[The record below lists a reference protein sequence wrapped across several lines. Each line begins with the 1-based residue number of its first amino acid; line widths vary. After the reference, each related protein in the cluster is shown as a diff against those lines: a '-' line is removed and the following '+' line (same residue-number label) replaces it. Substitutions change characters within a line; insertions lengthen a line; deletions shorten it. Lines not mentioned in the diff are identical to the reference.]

1 MHVLFVYVHKFS
13 MNSHIAISQL
23 QTSEN
28 TELCDNYISI
38 IIFEKLRVKRRQSS
52 VIRNHNSGQIKM
64 V

>member
-38 IIFEKLRVKRRQSS
+38 IIFEKLRVKRR
-52 VIRNHNSGQIKM
+52 
-64 V
+64 